1 MPAIEEIANSRARLT
16 IASLISSRPRTLG
29 ELAETTGISVQG
41 VLKHLKKLSDAGMVK
56 VKSIP
61 AGRYLRPR
69 KLYYIDTRRVADY
82 SRGDMIVATLGDGRE
97 GNPSDQTGN
106 SSTSTDAYAEL
117 DRLAQDIILMRRR
130 ARELS
135 IRMKRMTEEVTENES
150 RIARLIEGLPLS
162 PEEKQIAYLIFG
174 DDRPEQA
181 RRILEEH
188 YGCQN
193 PEAAIR
199 DVADKIRRGAA

>member
-1 MPAIEEIANSRARLT
+1 VPAIEEIANSRARLT

-41 VLKHLKKLSDAGMVK
+41 VLKHLKKLSEAGMLK
-56 VKSIP
+56 MKSLP

-82 SRGDMIVATLGDGRE
+82 SRGDMIVATLGDEVNDG
-97 GNPSDQTGN
+97 DDTGELMAAG
-106 SSTSTDAYAEL
+106 DPYAEL
-117 DRLAQDIILMRRR
+117 DTLAQDIILLRRR

-135 IRMKRMTEEVTENES
+135 IRMKHMTEEVTENES
-150 RIARLIEGLPLS
+150 RIAKLIEGLPLR

-181 RRILEEH
+181 RRILKEH
-188 YGCQN
+188 YGCHN
-193 PEAAIR
+193 PEAAIK
-199 DVADKIRRGAA
+199 DVAEKIRGSGA

>member
-1 MPAIEEIANSRARLT
+1 VPAIEEIANSRARLT
-16 IASLISSRPRTLG
+16 IASLVSSRPRTLG

-41 VLKHLKKLSDAGMVK
+41 VLKHLKKLSEAGMLK

-82 SRGDMIVATLGDGRE
+82 SRGDMIVATLGEELGD
-97 GNPSDQTGN
+97 DDTGEPM
-106 SSTSTDAYAEL
+106 SPADPYAEL
-117 DRLAQDIILMRRR
+117 DRLAQDIILLRRR
-130 ARELS
+130 ARELA
-135 IRMKRMTEEVTENES
+135 IRMKHMTEEVTENES
-150 RIARLIEGLPLS
+150 RIARLIEGLQLS

-181 RRILEEH
+181 RRILKEH
-188 YGCQN
+188 YGCHN
-193 PEAAIR
+193 PEEAIE
-199 DVADKIRRGAA
+199 DVAGKIRGGGA

>member
-1 MPAIEEIANSRARLT
+1 MLAIEEIANSRARLT

-29 ELAETTGISVQG
+29 ELAEMTGISVQG
-41 VLKHLKKLSDAGMVK
+41 VLKHLKKLSEAEMLK
-56 VKSIP
+56 VKNLP

-82 SRGDMIVATLGDGRE
+82 SRGDMIVATLGDEIDGGIGSE
-97 GNPSDQTGN
+97 LMAASDP
-106 SSTSTDAYAEL
+106 YAEL
-117 DRLAQDIILMRRR
+117 DRLAQDIILLRRR

-150 RIARLIEGLPLS
+150 RIAKLIEGLSLS

-181 RRILEEH
+181 RRILKEH
-188 YGCQN
+188 YGCHD

-199 DVADKIRRGAA
+199 DVAEKIRGSGS